1 MLDPLEV
8 RARPTRWGVA
18 IVLAPTGVADT
29 LGSVWRVEYDPEA
42 RLLAVRMLD
51 VVTARDARDLAQAT
65 ARALEGTAGAP
76 FRACFDLRK
85 LFPLE
90 EDSVPLVEALKR
102 TCLEWTGCRGLVV
115 LADSPTVA
123 MQQHHTRV
131 RPGTDHELELVTLDK
146 TSVDAFLAR
155 PFE

>member
-1 MLDPLEV
+1 
-8 RARPTRWGVA
+8 VA
-18 IVLAPTGVADT
+18 IVLARRGVAGT
-29 LGSVWRVEYDPEA
+29 LFGVWRVEYDPEA

>member
-1 MLDPLEV
+1 MSLV
-8 RARPTRWGVA
+8 
-18 IVLAPTGVADT
+18 
-29 LGSVWRVEYDPEA
+29 GSVIVWRVEYDPEA

-51 VVTARDARDLAQAT
+51 VVTARDARDLSQAT
-65 ARALEGTAGAP
+65 ARALDGTAGAS

-90 EDSVPLVEALKR
+90 EDSVHLVEALKR

-146 TSVDAFLAR
+146 TTVDAFLAR

>member
-1 MLDPLEV
+1 M
-8 RARPTRWGVA
+8 
-18 IVLAPTGVADT
+18 
-29 LGSVWRVEYDPEA
+29 WRVEYDPTA
-42 RLLAVRMLD
+42 SLLSVRMLE
-51 VVTARDARDLAQAT
+51 VVTARDARDLTQAA
-65 ARALEGTAGAP
+65 ARALEATGGAP
-76 FRACFDLRK
+76 FRACFDMRK

-90 EDSVPLVEALKR
+90 EDCVHLVEALKR

-155 PFE
+155 PVDG